1 METEYYYLNGDILN
15 NNNNI
20 GFFPA
25 IYSSIHKKLQINNY
39 NNYYSK
45 FVAFIIHL

>member
-1 METEYYYLNGDILN
+1 METEYYYLNGDIL

-25 IYSSIHKKLQINNY
+25 IYSSIHKKLQINN
-39 NNYYSK
+39 
-45 FVAFIIHL
+45 IIIIIQNL